1 MLAMVSSSE
10 WTELVAQQRWEELR
24 EKLERTH
31 VSDIAEM
38 LTAMPPKERA
48 IVFRL
53 VARERAA
60 EVFGYLAPSEQG
72 ELVHSLTADEVKR
85 MLNAM
90 RPDDRTRFFGE
101 MPAEVTRK
109 LLEELSPEELRESR
123 ELLGYPPES
132 VGRYMTPH
140 YVAVSPG
147 MTAGEALEH
156 IRKVGHKSETLNVVY
171 ILDADGKLLE
181 DLRLALRWRA
191 APQTKV
197 TEIADP

>member
-1 MLAMVSSSE
+1 MRVPMLAMVSPTE

-38 LTAMPPKERA
+38 LTALPPKERA

-60 EVFGYLAPSEQG
+60 EVFGYLAPSEQKQ
-72 ELVHSLTADEVKR
+72 LVHSLTADEVKR

-101 MPAEVTRK
+101 I
-109 LLEELSPEELRESR
+109 LSE
-123 ELLGYPPES
+123 
-132 VGRYMTPH
+132 
-140 YVAVSPG
+140 
-147 MTAGEALEH
+147 
-156 IRKVGHKSETLNVVY
+156 
-171 ILDADGKLLE
+171 
-181 DLRLALRWRA
+181 
-191 APQTKV
+191 
-197 TEIADP
+197 

>member
-1 MLAMVSSSE
+1 MLAMVSPSE
-10 WTELVAQQRWEELR
+10 WTELVARQSWEALR
-24 EKLERTH
+24 QKLERTH

-38 LTAMPPKERA
+38 LTALPPKERA

-60 EVFGYLAPSEQG
+60 EVFGYLAPSEQS
-72 ELVHSLTADEVKR
+72 ELIHSLTADEVKR

-101 MPAEVTRK
+101 MAAEVTRK
-109 LLEELSPEELRESR
+109 LLEGLSPEELRESR
-123 ELLGYPPES
+123 ELLGYPPDS

-140 YVAVSPG
+140 YVSISPD

-156 IRKVGHKSETLNVVY
+156 IRQVGHKSETLNVVY
-171 ILDADGKLLE
+171 ILDVNGKLLE
-181 DLRLALRWRA
+181 DIRLGSLVLAD
-191 APQTKV
+191 PQTQV
-197 TEIADP
+197 RDI

>member
-1 MLAMVSSSE
+1 MLAMVSPSE
-10 WTELVAQQRWEELR
+10 WTELVTRQRWEELR

-38 LTAMPPKERA
+38 LTALPPKERA

-53 VARERAA
+53 VARKRAA
-60 EVFGYLAPSEQG
+60 EVFGYLGPSEQR
-72 ELVHSLTADEVKR
+72 ELIHSLTADEVKG

-109 LLEELSPEELRESR
+109 LIEELSPEELRESR

-132 VGRYMTPH
+132 VGRYMTRRQ
-140 YVAVSPG
+140 V
-147 MTAGEALEH
+147 
-156 IRKVGHKSETLNVVY
+156 
-171 ILDADGKLLE
+171 
-181 DLRLALRWRA
+181 RLPL
-191 APQTKV
+191 
-197 TEIADP
+197 